1 MSEVGAA
8 WADALLAARV
18 LAVDPARTGAVVR
31 APAGPVRDAWM
42 AELRALLPPGTPLR
56 KVPPHVADDRLIGGL
71 DLAATLAS
79 GRKVAERGILA
90 EADSGVVVLAMA
102 ERVGAETAARLCQAM
117 DAGEVV
123 VERDGLALRHPA
135 RFGLVALDE
144 GIAEDERPPAALAD
158 RAAFWIDLS
167 AVALR
172 DLRRSDATAGE
183 VRAARRAMPGVVA
196 GEDAVAALCEAALAL
211 GIGSARASVLALAVA
226 RALAALSG
234 RPSVSAEDAALAARL
249 VLAPRAT
256 IMPAVPEQADAEPAG
271 NGQEEEESPDSGTG
285 DTLADRVLAAR
296 RPMLPP
302 DLLAGLQPNDQRP
315 MPNGAS
321 GRSGQ
326 ARRAHVRGRPVGARP
341 GAPGGAARLHVV
353 ETLRAAAPWQR
364 LRQAPPHGLAIR
376 REDFRVVRTKH
387 RTQTTTVFLVD
398 ASGSAA
404 LHRLGDAKGAVE
416 LLLDDCYIR
425 RDRVALLAFRG
436 VRADLLLPPTSALAR
451 AKRCLAALPGGGGT
465 PLAAGLDAA
474 RALAEGQRRKGQSP
488 IIVVLTDGRANVA
501 RDGTPG
507 RAQAEADAMAAARA
521 IRAAGLAA
529 LLVDTAPRPSAVPRT
544 LAAEMGARFLFLP
557 QADAGAL
564 SQAAK
569 DARRG

>member
-1 MSEVGAA
+1 MSDAGAA
-8 WADALLAARV
+8 WADAMLAARV
-18 LAVDPARTGAVVR
+18 LAVDPARTRAGVR

-42 AELRALLPPGTPLR
+42 AALRALLPPGAPLR
-56 KVPPHVADDRLIGGL
+56 KVPPHVGDDRLIGGL

-90 EADSGVVVLAMA
+90 EADGGLVALAMA
-102 ERVGAETAARLCQAM
+102 ERVATETAARLCQAM

-167 AVALR
+167 AVASR
-172 DLRRSDATAGE
+172 DLRRSDGTAGE
-183 VRAARRAMPGVVA
+183 VRAARRAMPGVLA
-196 GEDAVAALCEAALAL
+196 GEDVVAALCEAALAL
-211 GIGSARASVLALAVA
+211 GIGSARAPVLALAAA

-256 IMPAVPEQADAEPAG
+256 IMPCVPEQAEAEPAG
-271 NGQEEEESPDSGTG
+271 DRQETEEGPDSGIG
-285 DTLADRVLAAR
+285 DKLADRVLAAC
-296 RPMLPP
+296 RPVLPP
-302 DLLAGLQPNDQRP
+302 DLLAGFQPKDRRP
-315 MPNGAS
+315 THKGAS

-326 ARRAHVRGRPVGARP
+326 AQRALLRGRPVGARP
-341 GAPGGAARLHVV
+341 GTPGGAARLHVV
-353 ETLRAAAPWQR
+353 ETLLAAAPWQR
-364 LRQAPPHGLAIR
+364 LRQAAPCRLAIR

-387 RTQTTTVFLVD
+387 RTQTTTIFLVD

-425 RDRVALLAFRG
+425 RDQVALLAFRG

-451 AKRCLAALPGGGGT
+451 
-465 PLAAGLDAA
+465 
-474 RALAEGQRRKGQSP
+474 
-488 IIVVLTDGRANVA
+488 
-501 RDGTPG
+501 
-507 RAQAEADAMAAARA
+507 
-521 IRAAGLAA
+521 
-529 LLVDTAPRPSAVPRT
+529 RP
-544 LAAEMGARFLFLP
+544 
-557 QADAGAL
+557 
-564 SQAAK
+564 
-569 DARRG
+569 

>member
-102 ERVGAETAARLCQAM
+102 ERVATETAARLCQAM
-117 DAGEVV
+117 DTGGVA

-211 GIGSARASVLALAVA
+211 GIGSARTPVLALAAA

-256 IMPAVPEQADAEPAG
+256 IMPAVPEQAEPEPAG
-271 NGQEEEESPDSGTG
+271 DRQEKEESPDSGTG
-285 DTLADRVLAAR
+285 DTLADRVLAAC
-296 RPMLPP
+296 RPTLPP
-302 DLLAGLQPNDQRP
+302 DLLAGLQLKDQQP
-315 MPNGAS
+315 MRNGAS

-326 ARRAHVRGRPVGARP
+326 ARRA
-341 GAPGGAARLHVV
+341 
-353 ETLRAAAPWQR
+353 
-364 LRQAPPHGLAIR
+364 
-376 REDFRVVRTKH
+376 
-387 RTQTTTVFLVD
+387 
-398 ASGSAA
+398 
-404 LHRLGDAKGAVE
+404 
-416 LLLDDCYIR
+416 
-425 RDRVALLAFRG
+425 
-436 VRADLLLPPTSALAR
+436 
-451 AKRCLAALPGGGGT
+451 
-465 PLAAGLDAA
+465 
-474 RALAEGQRRKGQSP
+474 
-488 IIVVLTDGRANVA
+488 
-501 RDGTPG
+501 
-507 RAQAEADAMAAARA
+507 
-521 IRAAGLAA
+521 
-529 LLVDTAPRPSAVPRT
+529 
-544 LAAEMGARFLFLP
+544 
-557 QADAGAL
+557 
-564 SQAAK
+564 
-569 DARRG
+569 